1 MAANLQFKS
10 TPLRERVSKEEWD
23 VRVDLAA
30 AYQLAAIFKWTD
42 LIYTHFSARVPG
54 AEDFLVNPYGLM
66 FDEIT
71 ASNLVKVDPHGM
83 VLDDPTGLGYNEA
96 GFVIHGCMH
105 EARPEINCVLHTHT
119 RAGVAVS
126 AHKCGLLPISQHAM
140 MVQQQV
146 AYHDYEGIAL
156 EMDERSRMARDL
168 GKTAKA
174 MILRN
179 HGLLTLGETVREAF
193 ELMYYLDCAC
203 QIQIDAMALDRQ
215 HRAADRREVFG
226 DVPAPELGIAPDVGP
241 AVEGSLRVAVV
252 APELVR
258 QLGRFKSACGP
269 DDRANADRL
278 DEHVRRHRH
287 HGLHLVPCSCMDQGN
302 GSTVGVADQDGIFDF
317 QAGKNFGQGKHGFV
331 VHESHA
337 ASGLLQHVGLPVAV
351 AVVHE
356 RAAAEGLSHVLRE
369 VAPLPDRAETFVQE
383 HQHRP
388 AAPLCPDPFI
398 LERAAGRRY
407 ARHGRA

>member
-10 TPLRERVSKEEWD
+10 APVRERVSREEWEI
-23 VRVDLAA
+23 RVDLAA

-42 LIYTHFSARVPG
+42 LIYTHFSARVPRS
-54 AEDFLVNPYGLM
+54 EDFLVNPYGLM

-71 ASNLVKVDPHGM
+71 ASNLVKVDPRGR

-168 GKTAKA
+168 GKTSKA

-203 QIQIDAMALDRQ
+203 QIQIDAMAGGLHNVQLMSKEAADTAAQQFGRESRPAQHKDWPALLRLLDRK
-215 HRAADRREVFG
+215 
-226 DVPAPELGIAPDVGP
+226 GI
-241 AVEGSLRVAVV
+241 RY
-252 APELVR
+252 
-258 QLGRFKSACGP
+258 
-269 DDRANADRL
+269 
-278 DEHVRRHRH
+278 
-287 HGLHLVPCSCMDQGN
+287 
-302 GSTVGVADQDGIFDF
+302 QD
-317 QAGKNFGQGKHGFV
+317 
-331 VHESHA
+331 
-337 ASGLLQHVGLPVAV
+337 
-351 AVVHE
+351 
-356 RAAAEGLSHVLRE
+356 
-369 VAPLPDRAETFVQE
+369 
-383 HQHRP
+383 
-388 AAPLCPDPFI
+388 
-398 LERAAGRRY
+398 
-407 ARHGRA
+407 